1 MITTYSELLM
11 PTLNTTEQ
19 NNLSEEE
26 EKKNYT
32 KQTTLSL
39 LPVCLKKKN
48 GKYRNRQKY
57 IDLNEILLLTFKNLP
72 F

>member
-39 LPVCLKKKN
+39 LSV
-48 GKYRNRQKY
+48 
-57 IDLNEILLLTFKNLP
+57 
-72 F
+72 